1 MALTARQAATLFFGT
16 SLFGLLTF
24 TSGLMIGVGIGGN
37 TALPRLDAGAAP
49 FAAGSAAPAT
59 AHQPTTAAKVA
70 VAAPAAAGAAVVV
83 PMPKPAPLAVGAN
96 SAPAVAAS
104 MPAKGG
110 AVATPATAPG
120 TPVALAVKDYRVG
133 LPLQVAPSSPLRGPL
148 VDAALA
154 APRTLTVPTGQPVPT
169 APGAGA
175 QAGASAPI
183 PASQIAPVGM
193 PVVGAVRPFVFA
205 VQAGSFL
212 VKANADRLAAE
223 LNARGYAAQVLMAQ
237 EPGGPA
243 WYPVVLAPVHDIAS
257 VAELAQEFS
266 ASEGR
271 NAEVVSWLAAK

>member
-37 TALPRLDAGAAP
+37 AALPRLDDGAAP
-49 FAAGSAAPAT
+49 SAAGTAPPGTAQPPAA
-59 AHQPTTAAKVA
+59 HR
-70 VAAPAAAGAAVVV
+70 VAAAVPAAAGPTVVV
-83 PMPKPAPLAVGAN
+83 PMPKPAPLAAGAN

-104 MPAKGG
+104 AAVQGG
-110 AVATPATAPG
+110 AAAAPATLAG

-133 LPLQVAPSSPLRGPL
+133 LPLQVTPASPLRGPL

-154 APRTLTVPTGQPVPT
+154 APRTLTVPT
-169 APGAGA
+169 APAPSAAGA
-175 QAGASAPI
+175 
-183 PASQIAPVGM
+183 PAAPVSTARVPPAGM
-193 PVVGAVRPFVFA
+193 PAAAVAPPFVFA
-205 VQAGSFL
+205 VQVGSFL

-243 WYPVVLAPVHDIAS
+243 WYPVVLAPVHDVAS